1 MSNAERRSERGQVLP
16 IFALFLVV
24 LFGFAAL
31 AIDVSGALSA
41 RRFYRSA
48 ADGAALAGA
57 QDLQVVGSRKVT
69 SVERIRAR
77 QHAMSHL
84 LTELGISGTLPPA
97 CSNGALAPPPPD
109 KDVPDT
115 CVLPGTNYHVSIKA
129 GTATGPTA
137 IACQGCDPARSV
149 QVGLRNSNYELS
161 FARLFGQSS
170 WNVGVN
176 SVAGLAFAKSYAL
189 MTLRPPKK
197 NGSTFLVNDIAL
209 NSTNT
214 IVDIHNGDVGS
225 NANMDYAGG
234 SAAVNIDDG
243 YGMYYFDPNFAP
255 QWYPNP
261 PHPPAQL
268 VQQIPTLIPDPN
280 YTYPAMRGI
289 NGSAT
294 CFSGPPGSNCAPTF
308 HDASDSSCGVPG
320 ANPACTRADLDP
332 TACGVEATYLQT
344 GAYASFMATQPLAKV
359 FCYQPGIYDPSSNS
373 KRFTVAN
380 GNVVLLM
387 PGAYYFKSPYGGLDI
402 NGRLL
407 GGYRPSNPGVALMF
421 DECNSQC
428 TFSGNSA
435 PTIALNAGTKFP
447 RGTPGLGAQAAI
459 DWDNQPVQT
468 SGPGSPTP
476 AILMTLLVIKDTTCY
491 VPTSPP
497 FQEPAGCDPGSPTNF
512 TMNIAGGGQLDVE
525 GVQYMPTDNVAIS
538 GSSDGK
544 GTVGQIIAWTVTYS
558 GSTKIN
564 QDGVGSQGPGTLRLD
579 AACTAPGT
587 PCNP

>member
-1 MSNAERRSERGQVLP
+1 VSNAERRSERGQVLP
-16 IFALFLVV
+16 IFALFLIV

-84 LTELGISGTLPPA
+84 LTELGISGALPPA
-97 CSNGALAPPPPD
+97 CSNGALVPTPPD

-129 GTATGPTA
+129 GTSTGPTA

-255 QWYPNP
+255 QWYTNP
-261 PHPPAQL
+261 PYPPAQV
-268 VQQIPTLIPDPN
+268 VQQLPTLMADPLYN
-280 YTYPAMRGI
+280 YPAMRGI
-289 NGSAT
+289 NGSDP
-294 CFSGPPGSNCAPTF
+294 CPIGLPNCAPTF
-308 HDASDSSCGVPG
+308 DDARTSLYATLAAVE
-320 ANPACTRADLDP
+320 RADVDA
-332 TACGVEATYLQT
+332 ACGAE
-344 GAYASFMATQPLAKV
+344 LAKV
-359 FCYQPGIYDPSSNS
+359 DPSRYTFIGSYTPDHVYCFNPGVYES
-373 KRFTVAN
+373 GSGARDAKITIGTGQV
-380 GNVVLLM
+380 GILK
-387 PGAYYFKSPYGGLDI
+387 PGAYYLKSGLDVGG
-402 NGRLL
+402 NGSRLI
-407 GGYRPSNPGVALMF
+407 GGYESGKPGVALMF
-421 DECNSQC
+421 DECASQC
-428 TFSGNSA
+428 IFKGNSA
-435 PTIALNAGTKFP
+435 DTIALNAGTKFP
-447 RGTPGLGAQAAI
+447 RGTSGIAATAAI
-459 DWDNQPVQT
+459 DWNNQPVET

-476 AILMTLLVIKDTTCY
+476 AILMTLLVNRDTTCY

-512 TMNIAGGGQLDVE
+512 TINIAGGGQLDVE

>member
-16 IFALFLVV
+16 IFALFLIV

-77 QHAMSHL
+77 QHAMTHL
-84 LTELGISGTLPPA
+84 LTELGISGALPPA
-97 CSNGALAPPPPD
+97 CSNGALVPTPPD

-129 GTATGPTA
+129 GTSTGPTA

-255 QWYPNP
+255 QWYTNP
-261 PHPPAQL
+261 PYPPAQV
-268 VQQIPTLIPDPN
+268 VQQLPTLMADPLYN
-280 YTYPAMRGI
+280 YPAMRGI
-289 NGSAT
+289 NGSDP
-294 CFSGPPGSNCAPTF
+294 CPSGPPNCAPTF
-308 HDASDSSCGVPG
+308 DDARTSLY
-320 ANPACTRADLDP
+320 AALPAVERADVDA
-332 TACGVEATYLQT
+332 ACGAE
-344 GAYASFMATQPLAKV
+344 LAKV
-359 FCYQPGIYDPSSNS
+359 DPSRYTFIGSYTPDHVYCFNPGIYESGSGARDA
-373 KRFTVAN
+373 KITIGTGQV
-380 GNVVLLM
+380 GILK
-387 PGAYYFKSPYGGLDI
+387 PGAYYLKSGLDVGG
-402 NGRLL
+402 NGSRLI
-407 GGYRPSNPGVALMF
+407 GGYESGKPGVALMF
-421 DECNSQC
+421 DECANQC
-428 TFSGNSA
+428 IFKGNSA
-435 PTIALNAGTKFP
+435 DTIALNAGTKFP
-447 RGTPGLGAQAAI
+447 RGTSGIAATAAI
-459 DWDNQPVQT
+459 DWNKQPVET

-476 AILMTLLVIKDTTCY
+476 AILMTLLVNRDITCY
-491 VPTSPP
+491 VPTSAP

-564 QDGVGSQGPGTLRLD
+564 QDGVGTQGPGTLRLD